1 MRTFTIYDLRFTVL
15 TALLLAAFNVSATLT
30 AVVTP
35 GYQFPNDGS
44 VPPTPALLNLLA
56 LPTIQI
62 YGTIGG
68 SNTLDPGSVNGV
80 ELADSVPD
88 GGTLNLPVGVTMGW
102 NTASPRQLAVN
113 TAGIVDG
120 NGGIESA
127 GTNAL
132 YLMLDPTYFL
142 LSTNSLGTSTNVNT
156 GSVTNWLTLKPN
168 TLGDTNIAQGGLTA
182 WSINSNGLPPSVIS
196 TPLLLTNIFFSGT
209 ITNVYTNNNT
219 VVIGGTNGLGKTVLF
234 GPGFSLSTTSIVTSA
249 VSGGVTNFA
258 TNTVPIFQLA
268 SIGPAAELA
277 VNVTPFTNS
286 AIYSGSG
293 VQTYT
298 SAVYSVTIF
307 GGTPPYTNNWQ
318 LISSNVT
325 NFTLNGA
332 YITSTNAA
340 STQIVSS
347 QSAFNT
353 PAYVNWY
360 LQDTLIDGSGQRS
373 QFIIPAVFNVH
384 VP

>member
-1 MRTFTIYDLRFTVL
+1 MRTFTIYDLRFTIL

-88 GGTLNLPVGVTMGW
+88 GGTLNLPVGVTLGW

-120 NGGIESA
+120 NGGIKSA

-168 TLGDTNIAQGGLTA
+168 TLGDTNMTQGGISA
-182 WSINSNGLPPSVIS
+182 WSITPNGLPPAVIS

-219 VVIGGTNGLGKTVLF
+219 IVIGGTNGLGKTVLF
-234 GPGFSLSTTSIVTSA
+234 GQGFSLSTTSIVTSA

-258 TNTVPIFQLA
+258 TNNVPIFQLA

-286 AIYSGSG
+286 ATFSGGG

-318 LISSNVT
+318 LISSNAS
-325 NFTLNGA
+325 NFELFGA
-332 YITSTNAA
+332 YTTSTNAA

-347 QSAFNT
+347 QSAVNT

-373 QFIIPAVFNVH
+373 QFTIPAVFNVH